1 VLEVTLR
8 NYRCTGCGHVW
19 RQDASRAAEPR
30 AKLSRRGL
38 RWALE
43 GIVHQHLTIA
53 RVTEGLGGAWHTT
66 NDAVLDEGKRVLID
80 HPDRLDGV
88 TAIGVDEHVWKHTRR
103 DDKYVTVII
112 DLTAIRDGTD
122 PARLLDMVEGR
133 SRQTFKIW
141 LAERPQTWRNQVEVV
156 AMDGFTDFKIATTEG
171 LPDAVAVMDPF
182 HVVRLGDDAL
192 DECLRRVQQDLHGHR
207 GRKDDPLYRARR
219 TLRTGAD
226 LLTEKQQDRIEAL
239 FAVDA
244 YVEVEVT
251 WSIYQRMIAA
261 YQHADRCQG
270 RALMV
275 KLINSVSSGVPKSLT
290 EIITLGRTLKNRAV
304 DVLAYRDRPSTSDGP
319 TEAINGRI
327 EHLRGSALGFRSL
340 TNYIARSL
348 LETGGFRP
356 RLHPQL

>member
-1 VLEVTLR
+1 MS
-8 NYRCTGCGHVW
+8 
-19 RQDASRAAEPR
+19 Q
-30 AKLSRRGL
+30 
-38 RWALE
+38 
-43 GIVHQHLTIA
+43 
-53 RVTEGLGGAWHTT
+53 
-66 NDAVLDEGKRVLID
+66 
-80 HPDRLDGV
+80 
-88 TAIGVDEHVWKHTRR
+88 
-103 DDKYVTVII
+103 
-112 DLTAIRDGTD
+112 
-122 PARLLDMVEGR
+122 
-133 SRQTFKIW
+133 
-141 LAERPQTWRNQVEVV
+141 VV

-182 HVVRLGDDAL
+182 HVVRLGDNAL

-207 GRKDDPLYRARR
+207 ARKDDPLYRARR

-290 EIITLGRTLKNRAV
+290 EIITLGRTLKNQSV
-304 DVLAYRDRPSTSDGP
+304 DVLDSLDGP
-319 TEAINGRI
+319 RHIQRTDRDDQR
-327 EHLRGSALGFRSL
+327 L
-340 TNYIARSL
+340 
-348 LETGGFRP
+348 P
-356 RLHPQL
+356 RAPMRLSTPITKPHQLHRQITAQN